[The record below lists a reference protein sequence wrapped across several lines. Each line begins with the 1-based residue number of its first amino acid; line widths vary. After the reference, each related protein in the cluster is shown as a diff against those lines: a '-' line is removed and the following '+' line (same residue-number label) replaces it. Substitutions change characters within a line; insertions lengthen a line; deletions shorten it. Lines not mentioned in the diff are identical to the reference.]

1 MTTLNRQ
8 QARNVDQHAIDKFGI
23 SGQILMENAGRACT
37 DVIEVQPVSS
47 VILLCG
53 KGNNAG
59 DGFVIARHLLV
70 REIPAITILLV
81 PPEKLTGDAKTN
93 FDILSKLPATIL
105 FATPDNFGIMLQEL
119 NASGQTAVLD
129 CMMGTGGQGTPR
141 SPFDIAINWAN
152 QKSVHRIA
160 IDIPTGL
167 DCDTGELATPTFLAH
182 QTLTMV
188 APKQGFTSPTS
199 KSATG
204 DVIVV
209 DIGIPLKELL

>member
-1 MTTLNRQ
+1 MITLSRQ
-8 QARNVDQHAIDKFGI
+8 QARDIDQQATDKFGVA
-23 SGQILMENAGRACT
+23 GQILMENAGRACT
-37 DVIEVQPVSS
+37 DVIEVQPINS

-81 PPEKLTGDAKTN
+81 PPETLTGDAKTN
-93 FDILSKLPATIL
+93 FDILSKLPANIL
-105 FATPDNFGIMLQEL
+105 FATPDNLETMLQEL
-119 NASGQTAVLD
+119 NASNQTAVLD
-129 CMMGTGGQGTPR
+129 CMVGTGGHGTPR
-141 SPFDIAINWAN
+141 SPFDIAVNWAN
-152 QKSVHRIA
+152 QQSVQRIA

-167 DCDTGELATPTFLAH
+167 DCETGELASPTFLAH

-188 APKQGFTSPTS
+188 APKQGFVSPAA

-204 DVIVV
+204 DIVVV
-209 DIGIPLKELL
+209 DIGIPLTELL

>member
-1 MTTLNRQ
+1 MATLNRQ
-8 QARNVDQHAIDKFGI
+8 QARDVDQHAIDKYEI

-81 PPEKLTGDAKTN
+81 PPEELTGDAKTN

-105 FATPDNFGIMLQEL
+105 FATSDNFGIMLQEL
-119 NASGQTAVLD
+119 NASSETAVLD

-188 APKQGFTSPTS
+188 APKQGFASPTS

-209 DIGIPLKELL
+209 DIGIPLTELL

>member
-1 MTTLNRQ
+1 MAILNRQ
-8 QARNVDQHAIDKFGI
+8 QARDVDQHAIDKYEI

-37 DVIEVQPVSS
+37 DVIEVQPVNS

-81 PPEKLTGDAKTN
+81 PPEELTGDAKTN

-105 FATPDNFGIMLQEL
+105 FATSDNFGIMLQEL
-119 NASGQTAVLD
+119 NASSQTAVLD

>member
-37 DVIEVQPVSS
+37 DVIEVQPVNS

-81 PPEKLTGDAKTN
+81 PPEKLTGDAKRISTS
-93 FDILSKLPATIL
+93 LVSYPPPYCLLHLTIL
-105 FATPDNFGIMLQEL
+105 ESCSRN
-119 NASGQTAVLD
+119 
-129 CMMGTGGQGTPR
+129 
-141 SPFDIAINWAN
+141 
-152 QKSVHRIA
+152 
-160 IDIPTGL
+160 
-167 DCDTGELATPTFLAH
+167 
-182 QTLTMV
+182 
-188 APKQGFTSPTS
+188 
-199 KSATG
+199 
-204 DVIVV
+204 
-209 DIGIPLKELL
+209 